1 MPNSNI
7 LIGYV
12 LSIEYSYTGPGGAA
26 SKSLLDTDCSAHP
39 HSSNI

>member
-12 LSIEYSYTGPGGAA
+12 PQVYFCSFTSPGGAVA
-26 SKSLLDTDCSAHP
+26 NSLLGDRVD
-39 HSSNI
+39 